1 MHFAENNMNVQGSWR
16 TMFAFFFI
24 LFGVPAAA
32 RLF

>member
-1 MHFAENNMNVQGSWR
+1 MNFAAYNMDKQGSWQV
-16 TMFAFFFI
+16 MFAFFFI